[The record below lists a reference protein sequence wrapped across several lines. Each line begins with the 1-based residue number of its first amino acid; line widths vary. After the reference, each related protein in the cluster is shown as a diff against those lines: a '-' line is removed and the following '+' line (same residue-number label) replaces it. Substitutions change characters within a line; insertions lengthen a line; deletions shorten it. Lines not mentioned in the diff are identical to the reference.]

1 MRLLRGDLWIALGL
15 VGLCSW
21 CVKCDM
27 FVMDQLGLSVL
38 HACLGCTVTN
48 WDLGDLLPG
57 FVH

>member
-1 MRLLRGDLWIALGL
+1 MDCVRIGRIVQL
-15 VGLCSW
+15 VNW

-38 HACLGCTVTN
+38 HACLGCTVTH